1 VIANRFE
8 RIRRFR
14 DGLHHRLRHP
24 DNSHDQHDLCGYWAT
39 GRYTANRIWYPDAD
53 VNIDGIKTL
62 IQIYGEQGQ
71 LKGPLPSPARYVDQ
85 SYLKEALKELGN
97 R

>member
-1 VIANRFE
+1 MC
-8 RIRRFR
+8 
-14 DGLHHRLRHP
+14 
-24 DNSHDQHDLCGYWAT
+24 SSDL
-39 GRYTANRIWYPDAD
+39 DAD
-53 VNIDGIKTL
+53 INIDGIKTL

-71 LKGPLPSPARYVDQ
+71 LKGPLPSPAKYVDQ